1 MKEVAIIADS
11 IAKMPPEIL
20 EKYDITVLPFHIA
33 MGGEDYL
40 DTTIDKELLY
50 SQIMSKDL
58 PTVSPPSL
66 GKMSEA
72 FRQVSQRAK
81 AILYVTMT
89 SRFSGEYERA
99 IGVKASIEKEL
110 PGVAIEVID
119 SLTITCAEALI
130 TLEVAKAA
138 SQGKSFPEVIEIARQ
153 TVERVTARSVRDSLY
168 YFDKSG
174 RLGKERPLAGSPIPL
189 APVLEIDASTGGVT
203 QAVSKHRTVAK
214 AVENMLEIT
223 KERSANKKLHVMM
236 GHLYKPDIAEALKEK
251 VLSAFQPAEF
261 YLTEV
266 APVAAIING
275 PYVDLAFFTED

>member
-11 IAKMPPEIL
+11 IAKMPPEIS

-58 PTVSPPSL
+58 PTVSPPSP

-99 IGVKASIEKEL
+99 IGVKDSIEKEL

-130 TLEVAKAA
+130 TLEAAKAA
-138 SQGKSFPEVIEIARQ
+138 SQGKNFPEVIEIARQ
-153 TVERVTARSVRDSLY
+153 MVKRVTALSVRDSLY

-214 AVENMLEIT
+214 AVDSMLEIM
-223 KERSANKKLHVMM
+223 KRKSANKKLHVMI
-236 GHLYKPDIAEALKEK
+236 GHLYKPDTAEALKEK
-251 VLSAFQPAEF
+251 VLSEFQPAEF

-275 PYVDLAFFTED
+275 PYVDLGFFTED

>member
-1 MKEVAIIADS
+1 MRQVAIIVDS
-11 IAKMPPEIL
+11 IASIPPEVS

-33 MGGEDYL
+33 MGGKDHL

-50 SQIMSKDL
+50 SQLMSKDL
-58 PTVSPPSL
+58 PTVSPPSP

-72 FRQVSQRAK
+72 FKHLGQRAK

-99 IGVKASIEKEL
+99 IGVKNSIEKEL
-110 PGVAIEVID
+110 PDVTIEIID

-130 TLEVAKAA
+130 TIEAAKAA
-138 SQGKSFPEVIEIARQ
+138 GQGKSFPEVVEIALK
-153 TVERVTARSVRDSLY
+153 TVKRMTALSVRDSLY

-174 RLGKERPLAGSPIPL
+174 RMGKERPLAGSPVPL
-189 APVLEIDASTGGVT
+189 APVMEIDAATGGVT

-214 AVENMLEIT
+214 AVENMLEIMR
-223 KERSANKKLHVMM
+223 KRSANKKLHVMV
-236 GHLYKPDIAEALKEK
+236 GHLYKPDTAETLKER
-251 VLSAFQPAEF
+251 VLSEFQPAEF

-266 APVAAIING
+266 APVAAIMNG
-275 PYVDLAFFTED
+275 PYIDLAFFTED

>member
-50 SQIMSKDL
+50 SQIMSKEL
-58 PTVSPPSL
+58 PTVSPPSP

-99 IGVKASIEKEL
+99 IGVKDSIEKEL
-110 PGVAIEVID
+110 PGIAIEVID

-130 TLEVAKAA
+130 TLEAAKAA
-138 SQGKSFPEVIEIARQ
+138 SQGKNFPEVIEIARQ
-153 TVERVTARSVRDSLY
+153 MVKRVTALSVRDSLY

-214 AVENMLEIT
+214 AVDSMLEIM
-223 KERSANKKLHVMM
+223 KRKSANKKLHVMI
-236 GHLYKPDIAEALKEK
+236 GHLYKPDTAEVLKEK
-251 VLSAFQPAEF
+251 VLSEFQPAEF

-275 PYVDLAFFTED
+275 PYVDLGFFTED

>member
-11 IAKMPPEIL
+11 IAKMPPEIS

-50 SQIMSKDL
+50 SQLVSKDL
-58 PTVSPPSL
+58 PTVSPPSP
-66 GKMSEA
+66 GEISEA

-99 IGVKASIEKEL
+99 IGVKNSIEKEL

-119 SLTITCAEALI
+119 SLTVTCAEALI
-130 TLEVAKAA
+130 TIEAAKAA
-138 SQGKSFPEVIEIARQ
+138 SQGKNFPEVVEIARQ
-153 TVERVTARSVRDSLY
+153 MVKRVTALTVRDSLY

-189 APVLEIDASTGGVT
+189 APVLEIDAATGGVT

-214 AVENMLEIT
+214 AVENMLEIM
-223 KERSANKKLHVMM
+223 KKRSANKKLHVMV
-236 GHLYKPDIAEALKEK
+236 GHLYKPDTAETLKER
-251 VLSAFQPAEF
+251 VLSEFQPAEF
-261 YLTEV
+261 YFTEV

-275 PYVDLAFFTED
+275 PYIDLGFFTEE

>member
-11 IAKMPPEIL
+11 IAKMPPEIS

-33 MGGEDYL
+33 MGGKDYL

-58 PTVSPPSL
+58 PTVSPPSP

-81 AILYVTMT
+81 AILYITMT
-89 SRFSGEYERA
+89 SGFSGEYERVK
-99 IGVKASIEKEL
+99 GVISSTKKEL
-110 PGVAIEVID
+110 PDISIEVID
-119 SLTITCAEALI
+119 SLTVTCAEALI
-130 TLEVAKAA
+130 TIEAAKAA
-138 SQGKSFPEVIEIARQ
+138 SQGKNFPELIEIARQ
-153 TVERVTARSVRDSLY
+153 MVKRVTALSVRDSLY

-174 RLGKERPLAGSPIPL
+174 RLGKERPLAGSPVPL

-214 AVENMLEIT
+214 AVENMLEIM
-223 KERSANKKLHVMM
+223 KKRSANKKLHVMV
-236 GHLYKPDIAEALKEK
+236 GHLYKPDTAEELKEK
-251 VLSAFQPAEF
+251 ILSEFRPAEF

-275 PYVDLAFFTED
+275 PYVDLGFFAED

>member
-11 IAKMPPEIL
+11 IAKMPPEIS

-33 MGGEDYL
+33 MGGKDYL
-40 DTTIDKELLY
+40 DTTIDTELLY
-50 SQIMSKDL
+50 SQITSKNL
-58 PTVSPPSL
+58 PTVSPPSP
-66 GKMSEA
+66 GEIAEA

-99 IGVKASIEKEL
+99 VGVKNSIEKEL

-130 TLEVAKAA
+130 TIEAAKAA
-138 SQGKSFPEVIEIARQ
+138 GQGKSFPEVVEIALK
-153 TVERVTARSVRDSLY
+153 TVKRMTALSVRDSLY

-174 RLGKERPLAGSPIPL
+174 RMGKERPLAGSPIPL
-189 APVLEIDASTGGVT
+189 APVMEIDAATAGVT

-214 AVENMLEIT
+214 AVENMLEIM
-223 KERSANKKLHVMM
+223 KKRSANKKLHVMV
-236 GHLYKPDIAEALKEK
+236 GHLYKPDTAEALKEK
-251 VLSAFQPAEF
+251 VLSEFQPAEF

-266 APVAAIING
+266 SPVAAIING

>member
-1 MKEVAIIADS
+1 MKEVAIMADS
-11 IAKMPPEIL
+11 IAKMPPEIS

-33 MGGEDYL
+33 MGGKDYL

-50 SQIMSKDL
+50 SQIMSKEL
-58 PTVSPPSL
+58 PTVSPPSP
-66 GKMSEA
+66 GEMSEA

-99 IGVKASIEKEL
+99 IGVKNSIEKEL
-110 PGVAIEVID
+110 PGVAIEIID

-130 TLEVAKAA
+130 TIEAAKAA
-138 SQGKSFPEVIEIARQ
+138 GQGKSLPEVVEIARQ
-153 TVERVTARSVRDSLY
+153 TVKRVTALSVRDSLY

-174 RLGKERPLAGSPIPL
+174 RMGKERPLAGSPVPL
-189 APVLEIDASTGGVT
+189 APVMEIDAATGGVT

-214 AVENMLEIT
+214 AVDSMLEIMGR
-223 KERSANKKLHVMM
+223 KSANKKLRVMI
-236 GHLYKPDIAEALKEK
+236 GHLYKPDTAEALKER
-251 VLSAFQPAEF
+251 VLSEFQTAEL

-266 APVAAIING
+266 APVAAIMNG
-275 PYVDLAFFTED
+275 PYIDLAFFAED

>member
-1 MKEVAIIADS
+1 MKEVAIIVDS
-11 IAKMPPEIL
+11 IAKMPPAVS

-58 PTVSPPSL
+58 PTVSPPSP

-81 AILYVTMT
+81 AILYITMT
-89 SRFSGEYERA
+89 SGFSGEYERVK
-99 IGVKASIEKEL
+99 GVISSTKKEL
-110 PGVAIEVID
+110 PDISIEVID
-119 SLTITCAEALI
+119 SLTVTCAEALI
-130 TLEVAKAA
+130 TIEAAKAA
-138 SQGKSFPEVIEIARQ
+138 SQGKNFPEVIEIARQ
-153 TVERVTARSVRDSLY
+153 MVKRVTALSVRDSLY

-174 RLGKERPLAGSPIPL
+174 RLGKERPLAGSPVPL

-214 AVENMLEIT
+214 AVENMLEIM
-223 KERSANKKLHVMM
+223 KKRSANKKLHVMV
-236 GHLYKPDIAEALKEK
+236 GHLYKPDTAEALKEK
-251 VLSAFQPAEF
+251 VLSEFQPAEF

-266 APVAAIING
+266 SPVAAIING

>member
-11 IAKMPPEIL
+11 IAKMPPEIS

-33 MGGEDYL
+33 MGGKDYL

-50 SQIMSKDL
+50 SQITSKNL
-58 PTVSPPSL
+58 PTVSPPSP
-66 GKMSEA
+66 GEMSEA

-99 IGVKASIEKEL
+99 VGVKNSIEKEL

-130 TLEVAKAA
+130 TIEAAKAA
-138 SQGKSFPEVIEIARQ
+138 GQGKSFPEVVEIALK
-153 TVERVTARSVRDSLY
+153 TVKRMTALSVRDSLY

-174 RLGKERPLAGSPIPL
+174 RMGKERPLAGSPVPL
-189 APVLEIDASTGGVT
+189 APVMEIDAATGGVT

-214 AVENMLEIT
+214 AVENMLEIMR
-223 KERSANKKLHVMM
+223 KRSANKKLHVMV
-236 GHLYKPDIAEALKEK
+236 GHLYKPDTAETLKER
-251 VLSAFQPAEF
+251 VLSEFQPAEF

-266 APVAAIING
+266 APVAAIMNG
-275 PYVDLAFFTED
+275 PYIDLAFFTED